1 MAILPL
7 FLIAA
12 LAATA
17 NADCYSH
24 DGIKARDSKYYTGPE
39 LVSCGNGT
47 ANCCLEG
54 QKCGTN
60 LFKGADAAGVSL
72 RDCGN
77 NIYCC
82 AASTEEACCED
93 ERAFYVDPDNGS
105 VTQTTEAAKTKSPR
119 WFAVD
124 TSSILASSTIS
135 STPSSTSA
143 TQTPDSS
150 SATSTSPSSG
160 TPTPTETHESSSKIS
175 AGAGAGIGIGAA
187 AGVALVGALVWYL
200 LRRRKQK
207 ASTYGAASEVHGD
220 TSGAFTHEKNG
231 APHDYYAHNGI
242 PPTELGGSQMETQEL
257 DSGVQPNATRYELD
271 GGADQAPK
279 VPPGH

>member
-1 MAILPL
+1 M
-7 FLIAA
+7 
-12 LAATA
+12 
-17 NADCYSH
+17 
-24 DGIKARDSKYYTGPE
+24 
-39 LVSCGNGT
+39 
-47 ANCCLEG
+47 
-54 QKCGTN
+54 
-60 LFKGADAAGVSL
+60 SL

-93 ERAFYVDPDNGS
+93 DRAFYVDPDNGA
-105 VTQTTEAAKTKSPR
+105 VKQTTEAAKTKSPR
-119 WFAVD
+119 WYAVD

-135 STPSSTSA
+135 STPSLTSA

-160 TPTPTETHESSSKIS
+160 TPTPTGTDQSSSKIS

-187 AGVALVGALVWYL
+187 AGVALVGALIWFL

-207 ASTYGAASEVHGD
+207 ASNDATVSEVHGYS
-220 TSGAFTHEKNG
+220 SGASPHEKAG
-231 APHDYYAHNGI
+231 PQQSYYAHNATTPAEI
-242 PPTELGGSQMETQEL
+242 GGSQVETQEL
-257 DSGVQPNATRYELD
+257 DSEVQPNGARYELD
-271 GGADQAPK
+271 GGAAQASK